1 MSRSRNPPPARGQMA
16 ARAKQMGLRLDLSPG
31 GGMDDEG
38 NDEELEAELL
48 SLVGGGGRG
57 GKSQEKKASVPI
69 AEIERM
75 AALCMKDLDDEE
87 MGDES
92 LEDDEDLLAELNE
105 VLEDDDD
112 DEVEEQSP
120 RLTPAATLTAPKV
133 TSKPAPPAAP
143 TDASGLESRLLE
155 RAEMYRTAIS
165 NAKAAGE
172 TSKARRYDRG
182 LTLLQSMLASVK
194 KGRPINEE
202 EIPPPVAVGAKAN
215 STAETGPALE
225 QEPFKEPKP
234 PKPAVLLSPSSNQRP
249 LREAPPS
256 APNTKPTH
264 LIPPPKPAAAV
275 TPGTPVISPLT
286 PIQPNAQH
294 SELRQAVMSR
304 QREYKMAAI
313 QAKQSGDIDL
323 AKQHYL
329 TAKKLDS
336 LLEAVGREE
345 PVQLSSL
352 PPPPEEHAAPVPP
365 QFSSQP
371 AAAPAVTLEATKEL
385 PPPGSLAEAL
395 KQRMDIYKQAADG
408 AKSKGDDRKARM
420 HQRIIKQYQDAIRAH
435 NAGRPVSLADLP
447 VPPGCPPI
455 QGSEGSQQNFM
466 GVLETA
472 MKIANQDADA
482 EDEEEG
488 QREAAV
494 PAVRPTAPKAK
505 SLALQ
510 PPGGSSAPKLG
521 AKAQQQVDFLLLRR
535 QAFLRAALRSKQMKD
550 MSGAAQH
557 LRHAKGL
564 DPMVTAAKS
573 GLPVDITKIPNVPVS
588 EDDYSLARSQT
599 SPVSPRSSEKY
610 HALMDLLQKQHQ
622 KCLSISQRF
631 TLLGN
636 VSEALKSEKLVEE
649 SMKYIE
655 ILKDAHAKG
664 RPVPKCHTEERTFN
678 SLKVHSSLSPND
690 LVLYIMRGI
699 NLLPPPG
706 VSPNDLNASVKFEF
720 PFPSSEEAQRD
731 KTNTVKNT
739 SSPEF
744 NEQFKLYINRTHR
757 GFKRVIQ
764 SKGIKFEILHKGGLF
779 KTDKVVG
786 SAQLKLEAL
795 ENHSEIREIIDVMDG
810 RKTTGGKL
818 EVRVKIREPL
828 SGVDLQPVTEKW
840 LVLEPVPSLSSPEKP
855 QEQAPSPRSKPR
867 HEAASRGSH
876 SNSSPPVYRL
886 YSFSLLNYDRE
897 RLERKLSEYRKNHQD
912 PPPDLINQHKDVI
925 HSLQWQKAQLERA
938 SPALLTEYENVL
950 RRLVQGLSESVKKF
964 SSQGNRDAAKDTL
977 GRLKMVENELESLKR
992 KRTG

>member
-1 MSRSRNPPPARGQMA
+1 MSRSRNPPARGQMA
-16 ARAKQMGLRLDLSPG
+16 ARAKQMGLHLDLSPG

-57 GKSQEKKASVPI
+57 GKPQEKKASVPM

-87 MGDES
+87 TGDES
-92 LEDDEDLLAELNE
+92 LEDDEALLAELNE
-105 VLEDDDD
+105 VLEDGD

-120 RLTPAATLTAPKV
+120 RLTPAATPTAPKV

-143 TDASGLESRLLE
+143 TGASGLESRLLE
-155 RAEMYRTAIS
+155 RAEMYQTAIS

-182 LTLLQSMLASVK
+182 LKLLQSMLASVK

-215 STAETGPALE
+215 STAETGPVLE

-234 PKPAVLLSPSSNQRP
+234 PKPAVLPSPSSNQRP

-275 TPGTPVISPLT
+275 TPGTPLISPLT

-345 PVQLSSL
+345 PVELSSL

-371 AAAPAVTLEATKEL
+371 AAAPAVTQEATREL

-482 EDEEEG
+482 EDEEQG
-488 QREAAV
+488 QREAAT
-494 PAVRPTAPKAK
+494 PAVRPTALKAK
-505 SLALQ
+505 SQAPQ

-521 AKAQQQVDFLLLRR
+521 TKAQQQVDFLLLRR

-588 EDDYSLARSQT
+588 EDDYSLARSRT
-599 SPVSPRSSEKY
+599 SPVSARSSEKY

-622 KCLSISQRF
+622 KCLSVSQQF

-678 SLKVHSSLSPND
+678 SLKVHSNLSPND

-706 VSPNDLNASVKFEF
+706 VSPNDLDASVKFEF

-744 NEQFKLYINRTHR
+744 NEQFKLNINRTHR

-828 SGVDLQPVTEKW
+828 SGVELQPVTEKW
-840 LVLEPVPSLSSPEKP
+840 LVLEPVPSLTSPEKP

-867 HEAASRGSH
+867 HEAASRGGH
-876 SNSSPPVYRL
+876 SNSSPPKYKL
-886 YSFSLLNYDRE
+886 HSFSLLDYDRE
-897 RLERKLSEYRKNHQD
+897 RLERKLSEYRKNHRD
-912 PPPDLINQHKDVI
+912 PPPDLIHQHKDVI
-925 HSLQWQKAQLERA
+925 HRLQWQKAQLERA

-950 RRLVQGLSESVKKF
+950 RRFVQGLSESVKKF
-964 SSQGNRDAAKDTL
+964 SSQSNRDAAKDAL